1 MKTYS
6 NKLHKQI
13 LKHPINI
20 CLIIIFLKLQ
30 TQTHFET
37 LLENQRRIN
46 EYDRKKMMEDF
57 ALEAR
62 HKKLLKNVQDK
73 YKTISAHHF
82 EKVHEIKTKNENM
95 HKQRDK
101 EFRRKMEKKQESIRK
116 HIEMKKNM
124 FLEGKKKREQSKKAK
139 EEDNMKILQEY
150 KNSEEVKRLIIE
162 KETFEKC
169 KYI

>member
-1 MKTYS
+1 
-6 NKLHKQI
+6 
-13 LKHPINI
+13 
-20 CLIIIFLKLQ
+20 
-30 TQTHFET
+30 
-37 LLENQRRIN
+37 
-46 EYDRKKMMEDF
+46 MEDF

-73 YKTISAHHF
+73 YKTISAQHF